1 MKYDI
6 IRKRH
11 NDVLPNGFERYK
23 YFSCSEK
30 FTRLRNGSNKYK
42 NRPKVEEI
50 KKPNYGFYEIYGAL
64 LKELKKKYTIIPY
77 ID

>member
-23 YFSCSEK
+23 HFAYSKK

-42 NRPKVEEI
+42 TRPKVEDFE
-50 KKPNYGFYEIYGAL
+50 KPNYAFFEIYGVV
-64 LKELKKKYTIIPY
+64 LKENKKKYTIIPY